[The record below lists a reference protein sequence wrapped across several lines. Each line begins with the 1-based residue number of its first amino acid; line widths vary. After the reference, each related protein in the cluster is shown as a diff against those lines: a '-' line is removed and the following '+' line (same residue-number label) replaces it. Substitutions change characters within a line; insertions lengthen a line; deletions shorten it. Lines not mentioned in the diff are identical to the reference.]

1 MKFFMHG
8 YMRGF
13 MNGQAIARS
22 VGFWVLMLAAGS
34 ALAAPA
40 YVTDQLRLGVHASA
54 DTSDRPFTNVSSG
67 DRVEILEESRY
78 YARVTIPDGRQG
90 WVKKNYLLEEKPA
103 ILLVAEVEKQR
114 DGALAE
120 LETLKSSLA
129 DREARV
135 SAFEQ
140 EIAEREAQASGE
152 LDELATLREER
163 LELMDR
169 LDSYSFSV
177 PGGLFFAGVAASVVV
192 GFLLAWWWFDR
203 RSRSRHGGFRIY

>member
-1 MKFFMHG
+1 MKSFKHGFMHG
-8 YMRGF
+8 F
-13 MNGQAIARS
+13 MNRQSIARGA
-22 VGFWVLMLAAGS
+22 GFWALMLVAGS
-34 ALAAPA
+34 AAAAPA
-40 YVTDQLRLGVHASA
+40 YVTDKLRLGVHAAA

-90 WVKKNYLLEEKPA
+90 WVKKNYLLEDKPA
-103 ILLVAEVEKQR
+103 ILIVAEVEKQR

-120 LETLKSSLA
+120 LETLKLSLA

-140 EIAEREAQASGE
+140 EIAGREAQAKGE
-152 LDELATLREER
+152 LEELASLREER

-177 PGGLFFAGVAASVVV
+177 PGSLFFAGAAASVVA

>member
-1 MKFFMHG
+1 MKLYMRGFMH
-8 YMRGF
+8 GF
-13 MNGQAIARS
+13 MNGQALARG
-22 VGFWVLMLAAGS
+22 VGFWALLLVAGAAI
-34 ALAAPA
+34 AAPA
-40 YVTDQLRLGVHASA
+40 YVTDQLRLGVHAAA

-67 DRVEILEESRY
+67 DRVEILEESLY

-103 ILLVAEVEKQR
+103 VLMVVELEKSR
-114 DGALAE
+114 DKALAE
-120 LETLKSSLA
+120 LATLKSSLA

-140 EIAEREAQASGE
+140 EIAEREAQAKGE
-152 LDELATLREER
+152 LDELASLREER
-163 LELMDR
+163 LELMER
-169 LDSYSFSV
+169 LASYSFSV
-177 PGGLFFAGVAASVVV
+177 PGSLFFAGAAASVVV